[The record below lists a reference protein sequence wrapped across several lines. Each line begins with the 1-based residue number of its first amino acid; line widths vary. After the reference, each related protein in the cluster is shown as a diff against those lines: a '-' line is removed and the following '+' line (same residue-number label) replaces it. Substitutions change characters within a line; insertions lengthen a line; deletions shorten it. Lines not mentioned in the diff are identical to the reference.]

1 MLGYKQVLLS
11 SSLTLLPISILK
23 LITGTVIK
31 SWLDEFV
38 DEEVVTDD
46 VGREEEK
53 LFVTDSID
61 GKWFLSRFS
70 FGVRVDSEVSK
81 EIDCIA
87 FDTGWVSVSVDYK
100 KTTDRREFIYS
111 IIFIKFIVFIIIKKF
126 IIQIV

>member
-1 MLGYKQVLLS
+1 M
-11 SSLTLLPISILK
+11 
-23 LITGTVIK
+23 TGTVIK

-100 KTTDRREFIYS
+100 KTTDRREFI
-111 IIFIKFIVFIIIKKF
+111 
-126 IIQIV
+126 

>member
-11 SSLTLLPISILK
+11 SSLTLLPINILK

-70 FGVRVDSEVSK
+70 FGVREDSEVSK

-100 KTTDRREFIYS
+100 KEKRIYIYI
-111 IIFIKFIVFIIIKKF
+111 IIFIKFIIFIIIKNLLL
-126 IIQIV
+126 